1 MSYELKLERKSS
13 SIQRITKISVLAVLG
28 FVLQMFEFP
37 IPIFPSFLQLDF
49 SDLPAIIGSFAMGP
63 VAGVVIQLVKNLL
76 HLVFKNQTAGVGEL
90 ANFITGAS
98 YVVAAATIYRMNKSK
113 KTAIIGMIVGTLFM
127 TAVVSLCDYYF
138 LFPMFAKALK
148 FPVEAI
154 VGMASALNPKVVDMK
169 TAILY
174 SVVPFNL
181 LKGVIMSLITLAVY
195 KRVSS
200 ILH

>member
-1 MSYELKLERKSS
+1 MSYELKLGRKTSKARW
-13 SIQRITKISVLAVLG
+13 IAKISVLAVLG
-28 FVLQMFEFP
+28 FILQMFEFP
-37 IPIFPSFLQLDF
+37 IPIFPGFLQLDF
-49 SDLPAIIGSFAMGP
+49 SDLPAIIGAFAMGP
-63 VAGVVIQLVKNLL
+63 VAGVLVQLIKNLL
-76 HLVFKNQTAGVGEL
+76 HLIFKNQTAGVGEL
-90 ANFITGAS
+90 ANFICGAS
-98 YVVAAATIYRMNKSK
+98 YVIVAGAIYQIKKSK
-113 KTAIIGMIVGTLFM
+113 KSAVFGMVAGTLFM
-127 TAVVSLCDYYF
+127 TLVVSLCDYYF

-169 TAILY
+169 TTILY

-181 LKGVIMSLITLAVY
+181 LKGLIMSLITLAVY